1 MIIQSMIN
9 AEPCQTRTRTR
20 KNTYFPMFLNGV
32 LTVMLVDVDVDVDV
46 HVTVDVQ
53 TTITAL
59 IES

>member
-1 MIIQSMIN
+1 MIN

-20 KNTYFPMFLNGV
+20 KNIYFPMFLNGV
-32 LTVMLVDVDVDVDV
+32 LTVMLVDVDVDV

>member
-1 MIIQSMIN
+1 MIN
-9 AEPCQTRTRTR
+9 AEPCQTRARTR

-32 LTVMLVDVDVDVDV
+32 LTVRLVDVDVDVDV
-46 HVTVDVQ
+46 DVNVDVQ